1 MQNVAPQ
8 SESRQQATPRSSDR
22 VLAVLK
28 AVASSGHGL
37 SLTEVASRLGLAP
50 STALRQLRSLEA
62 AELLVRGEDQAYRP
76 GPDLLRIAHQV
87 LGGSSMAELAR
98 PLLEAVAADSE
109 ESAYLAVPD
118 TEGSC
123 VYVATVEGP
132 RQLRHA
138 GWLGRQIPTA
148 STAVGAALR
157 GDVDDDGAAYRADG
171 HEEGVSA
178 VSAPVY
184 DARGSIVA
192 AISAVGPTFRLVGDA
207 RAGARTAVVAAAAS
221 LTHALGG

>member
-8 SESRQQATPRSSDR
+8 SESRQPLTARSSDR

-28 AVASSGHGL
+28 TVAATERGL
-37 SLTEVASRLGLAP
+37 SLTEVASRLDLAP

-76 GPDLLRIAHQV
+76 GPDLIRIAHQV
-87 LGGSSMAELAR
+87 LGGSSMAELAL
-98 PLLEAVAADSE
+98 PLLEQVAAASG

-118 TEGSC
+118 TAGFC

-138 GWLGRQIPTA
+138 GWLGRQIPTGD
-148 STAVGAALR
+148 TAVGAALR
-157 GDVDDDGAAYRADG
+157 GDVDGDGAAYRADG

-184 DARGSIVA
+184 DARGSIVGA
-192 AISAVGPTFRLVGDA
+192 VSAVGPTFRLVGDA
-207 RAGARTAVVAAAAS
+207 RATARAAVVAAAAS
-221 LTHALGG
+221 LSRTLGS